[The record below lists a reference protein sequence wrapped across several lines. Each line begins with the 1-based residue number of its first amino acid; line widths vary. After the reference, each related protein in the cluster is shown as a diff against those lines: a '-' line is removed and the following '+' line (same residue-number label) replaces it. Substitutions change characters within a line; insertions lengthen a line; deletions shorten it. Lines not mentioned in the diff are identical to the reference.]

1 MVGGCYTLVSCG
13 SAYISKNCLVIL
25 GPTWKVSNKKKKLF
39 SQCPKFYLMEM
50 GCKCY
55 VINDKSNDETKKT
68 KSETR
73 EKNLALIREAQV
85 I

>member
-1 MVGGCYTLVSCG
+1 
-13 SAYISKNCLVIL
+13 
-25 GPTWKVSNKKKKLF
+25 
-39 SQCPKFYLMEM
+39 MEM

-68 KSETR
+68 KTETR
-73 EKNLALIREAQV
+73 EKNLALIREAPV